1 MSENAKIENN
11 FSYHA
16 PSITQQVTY
25 EWLRAAFKSLAYDI
39 ELSCPESR
47 EKALAM
53 TNLEQSLSWAN
64 AAIAR
69 NPVTESIYK
78 PSEPLQPIIDEI
90 IRGGGPN
97 GST

>member
-16 PSITQQVTY
+16 PTDTQRVTY
-25 EWLRAAFKSLAYDI
+25 EWLRAAFKNVAYDI
-39 ELSCPESR
+39 EFSCPESR

-53 TNLEQSLSWAN
+53 TNLEQALAWAN

-69 NPVTESIYK
+69 NPVIFQ

-90 IRGGGPN
+90 TRGEGN
-97 GST
+97 GSA